1 VVLCIASDHP
11 DLTALLM
18 PHVPRSVGIVFKLA
32 SEADLSP
39 VQRTCRRA
47 PDGVRIVLRPVRSKP
62 MSAFAEQGHDRS
74 WIEPLL
80 HDGQSRLPD
89 LLQQVDDMAAARLEL
104 GS

>member
-1 VVLCIASDHP
+1 
-11 DLTALLM
+11 M
-18 PHVPRSVGIVFKLA
+18 PHVPRGVGIVFKLA
-32 SEADLSP
+32 SAADLAP
-39 VQRTCRRA
+39 VQRASAVARR
-47 PDGVRIVLRPVRSKP
+47 P

>member
-1 VVLCIASDHP
+1 
-11 DLTALLM
+11 
-18 PHVPRSVGIVFKLA
+18 
-32 SEADLSP
+32 
-39 VQRTCRRA
+39 
-47 PDGVRIVLRPVRSKP
+47 

-80 HDGQSRLPD
+80 NDGKSRLPD

>member
-1 VVLCIASDHP
+1 
-11 DLTALLM
+11 
-18 PHVPRSVGIVFKLA
+18 
-32 SEADLSP
+32 
-39 VQRTCRRA
+39 
-47 PDGVRIVLRPVRSKP
+47 

-80 HDGQSRLPD
+80 DDGQSRLPD